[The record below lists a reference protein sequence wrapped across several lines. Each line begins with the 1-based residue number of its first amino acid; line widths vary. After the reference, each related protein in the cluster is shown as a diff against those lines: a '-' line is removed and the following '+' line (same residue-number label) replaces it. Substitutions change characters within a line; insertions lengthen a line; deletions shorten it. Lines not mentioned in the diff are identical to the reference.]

1 MMATN
6 NYAMITKSFY
16 KKTMEMPK
24 ITSDVFRKLKLDKK
38 LKGEDRNKIGGYF
51 RYLHQAGFIVKAG
64 MPMASQIPSCRM
76 RKIGVWKWSKKVQSK
91 LDTMMM

>member
-24 ITSDVFRKLKLDKK
+24 ITSDVFRKLKLDKR

-51 RYLHQAGFIVKAG
+51 RYLHQAGFIVVAG
-64 MPMASQIPSCRM
+64 KPVMSLIPSCRS
-76 RKIGVWKWSKKVQSK
+76 RRIGVWKWSKKFHTQM
-91 LDTMMM
+91 DTM